1 MFNLTKPTT
10 YKLVLLGDTSVGK
23 SSIASQYIQGTFSD
37 FQEPTIGA
45 AFMCKDT
52 NINFNGEDRKC
63 RFEIWDTAGQER
75 YKSLTPMYYRGA
87 QIAIVVYDITCQSS
101 LQGADFWLSEL
112 RKKGPDDL
120 LKILVGNKCD
130 LEKERKVELS
140 KSQQV
145 ANNHKCLHCGVSAK
159 NSEQISK
166 LFEKIALHALQKLPE
181 GKPIDSEKF
190 LVQKHKQEK
199 SNCC

>member
-52 NINFNGEDRKC
+52 NINFNGTDRKC

-87 QIAIVVYDITCQSS
+87 QIAIA
-101 LQGADFWLSEL
+101 G
-112 RKKGPDDL
+112 G
-120 LKILVGNKCD
+120 
-130 LEKERKVELS
+130 
-140 KSQQV
+140 
-145 ANNHKCLHCGVSAK
+145 
-159 NSEQISK
+159 
-166 LFEKIALHALQKLPE
+166 
-181 GKPIDSEKF
+181 
-190 LVQKHKQEK
+190 
-199 SNCC
+199 